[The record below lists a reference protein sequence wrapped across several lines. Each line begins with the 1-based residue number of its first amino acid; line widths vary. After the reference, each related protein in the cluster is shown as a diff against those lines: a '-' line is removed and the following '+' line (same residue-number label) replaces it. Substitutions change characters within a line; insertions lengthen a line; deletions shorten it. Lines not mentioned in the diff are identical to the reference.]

1 MENNAENE
9 QKASKLK
16 NKILIGDDNFYDC
29 STNEYLRE

>member
-9 QKASKLK
+9 QKASKIK
-16 NKILIGDDNFYDC
+16 KKKLIGDGNFYEC